1 MSTRTPYRLTIA
13 GLLALP
19 LALFL
24 LLPALSHGAGAQQQ
38 LAPGAQAP
46 ATQTAPPLKGAPPL
60 VPPAT
65 AATPPS
71 APPPATSTASAA
83 PSLPLPADWGLCQC
97 ISDKAALDFT
107 CPGSAD
113 ACQSSCGPH
122 FSFKPDARCRQA
134 AAATPAPTH

>member
-1 MSTRTPYRLTIA
+1 MSTRTPNGFVRIA

-24 LLPALSHGAGAQQQ
+24 ILPVLSHDAGAQQQ

-46 ATQTAPPLKGAPPL
+46 TTQTPPPLAGAPPL
-60 VPPAT
+60 VPPANPT
-65 AATPPS
+65 ALG
-71 APPPATSTASAA
+71 APPPAPNAASAA
-83 PSLPLPADWGLCQC
+83 PSMPLPADWGLCQC
-97 ISDKAALDFT
+97 ISDKTSLDFT